1 MPHPLQREPASPP
14 QCTVCEKTMR
24 LVTIQPAYFY
34 RDLDEYAYSCEC
46 GQVAAKFVRKQKSAT
61 SLPPD

>member
-1 MPHPLQREPASPP
+1 MQLA
-14 QCTVCEKTMR
+14 
-24 LVTIQPAYFY
+24 TIQPAYFY